1 MNTPTELGLLPH
13 ASTAP
18 TLPSHSCTTPP
29 FKSRYQ
35 GVPCRGKLHVDW
47 QMTLIGVVAFN
58 NFNKSYALRTIY
70 LAPSTGIPSA
80 QRPLNSPKQYSAE
93 PISASTSVHTG
104 SPRPGPTS
112 LNLWHPIDADAVNG
126 TWQKPRTIS
135 YNAPTEILYTKFF
148 SPNSQN

>member
-29 FKSRYQ
+29 FKSRFQ

-47 QMTLIGVVAFN
+47 QMTLIGVAAFN
-58 NFNKSYALRTIY
+58 NFKKSYALRTIY
-70 LAPSTGIPSA
+70 SAPSTGIPSA

-93 PISASTSVHTG
+93 PISASTSVLTG
-104 SPRPGPTS
+104 TRRPGPTS
-112 LNLWHPIDADAVNG
+112 LSPWHPIDADAVTG
-126 TWQKPRTIS
+126 TWQKPWTIS
-135 YNAPTEILYTKFF
+135 YSAPAEIQYMTNL
-148 SPNSQN
+148 SPNSQT